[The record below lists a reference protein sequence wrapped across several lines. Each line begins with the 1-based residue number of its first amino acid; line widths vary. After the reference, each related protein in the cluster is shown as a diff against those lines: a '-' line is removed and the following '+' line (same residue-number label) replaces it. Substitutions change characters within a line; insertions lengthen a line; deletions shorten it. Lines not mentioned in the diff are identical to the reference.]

1 MIRRLTLIAIAC
13 CGILGH
19 CTLTHAQ
26 SGRQLNW
33 AEKTLSDLNVDF
45 GTVARGADTRH
56 ILKVTNLYEEDIYIV
71 DVGTTCGCTAATPN
85 KKLLKTDEV
94 AEIEIVMNTV
104 KFTHRKDSNV
114 DVTLQF
120 RGTQGRADTQRIRV
134 PITAFIR
141 TDVVLTPGNADFGTV
156 EFNQGAERKIQISYA
171 GRDDWKIQE
180 VKVGHDDL
188 SAQLKEVRRGGGRV
202 DYELNLKL
210 DAAAKLGEFQDRIVL
225 KTDDRDSPEVPVL
238 VTGRVAPDIEIVP
251 GRYELG
257 NLNPSQEKEFSV
269 VVKGNRPF
277 IIEGIECEEHAD
289 CFEFKPVPEVPK
301 TVHVVRFRMTAPA
314 EPGEFAETFTVSVAG
329 RELPL
334 KFHADGTI
342 VSGT

>member
-1 MIRRLTLIAIAC
+1 MNRRTPLLALVCLSLLSLSASV
-13 CGILGH
+13 
-19 CTLTHAQ
+19 HAQ
-26 SGRQLNW
+26 SDRQLNW

-56 ILKVTNLYEEDIYIV
+56 TLKVSNLYEEDIYIV

-85 KKLLKTDEV
+85 KKLLKTGDV

-104 KFTHRKDSNV
+104 KFTHKKDSNV

-120 RGTQGRADTQRIRV
+120 RGKQGRTDTQKIRV
-134 PITAFIR
+134 PIHAYIR

-156 EFNQGAERKIQISYA
+156 EYNQGAERKIQISYA
-171 GRDDWKIQE
+171 GREDWRIQE
-180 VKVGHDDL
+180 VKAGHKNL
-188 SAQLKEVRRGGGRV
+188 TAQLKETRRGGGRV
-202 DYELNLKL
+202 DYELTLTL
-210 DAAAKLGEFQDRIVL
+210 DQAAALGDFQDRIL
-225 KTDDRDSPEVPVL
+225 LITDDRNSPEVPVL

-257 NLNPSQEKEFSV
+257 KLNPAEEKEFSV

-301 TVHVVRFRMTAPA
+301 TVHVVRFRVTAPNQ
-314 EPGEFAETFTVSVAG
+314 PGEFAETFTVSVAG
-329 RELPL
+329 REIPL
-334 KFHADGTI
+334 KFQADGMI
-342 VSGT
+342 GSGT